1 MIYNHY
7 HLKENLFE
15 NGLLQFE
22 EYADFMSKIP
32 LDGAPLTSSKEIK
45 LNQ

>member
-1 MIYNHY
+1 MNYFN
-7 HLKENLFE
+7 LKKNM
-15 NGLLQFE
+15 Q
-22 EYADFMSKIP
+22 DFMSKIP